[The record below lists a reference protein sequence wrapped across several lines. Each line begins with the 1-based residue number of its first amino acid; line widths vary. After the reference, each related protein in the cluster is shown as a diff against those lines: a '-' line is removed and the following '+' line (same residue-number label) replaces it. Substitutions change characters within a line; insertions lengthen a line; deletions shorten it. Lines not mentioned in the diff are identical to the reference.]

1 MTNLTDLNSAK
12 TEEGPDGVFRTT
24 LSYGAEAMLCHFDA
38 KQGARIPL
46 PQSSRGA
53 ERFLHQGQGALPARP
68 REISGSSRAA
78 GNQLLLSAPTSTTP
92 LRSSRTASSSRCSH
106 RCGRSTPPRNRWRR
120 APTWRSRL
128 SPGSA
133 RGMD

>member
-46 PQSSRGA
+46 HNHPAVQSGFCIKGKVRFQRGEGDKRFIA
-53 ERFLHQGQGALPARP
+53 EAGPAT
-68 REISGSSRAA
+68 S
-78 GNQLLLSAPTSTTP
+78 SAPTSTTP